1 MTTRRLVFGG
11 GLAFAAALFAAAV
24 GAQSPAPQPAI
35 ANGTVKLGLMLDR
48 SGPYAAVTGK
58 GSQTAAEMAIE
69 DFGGKVLGAPIE
81 LVVADH
87 HDNPD
92 TAGAIAR
99 DWFDKQHVDA
109 VLDVAG
115 SSQALYV
122 QRLADTRNRIAI
134 FNAPGATRLTGEAC
148 TATSIHFTNDTYA
161 IAHTLGRAIV
171 SSGGDSWFFI
181 TADYSYGYDLEN
193 ETAAVVKANG
203 GTVLGHARHPLAT
216 GDFSAYLLQAKQSQ
230 AKIIGLADAGTDT
243 TNVMRRA
250 AAMGMVPGAQRF
262 AGLSLRI
269 NQVHDLGLQT
279 AQGMLLATAFYWD
292 QDEASRAWSK
302 RFFDRVGAMPNEL
315 QAGVYS
321 STTHYLRAVAKAGT
335 DAAEP
340 VMQAM
345 RATPIDD
352 FFARGGRIRAD
363 GVMVHDMYLYEVKTP
378 TESHEPWD
386 YLRLVT
392 TIPGADAFLPLSESK
407 CPLVNP
413 LVNK

>member
-1 MTTRRLVFGG
+1 MTTRRLFLGG
-11 GLAFAAALFAAAV
+11 GLAFAAAFGAAGV
-24 GAQSPAPQPAI
+24 GAQSPAPQSAI
-35 ANGTVKLGLMLDR
+35 ANGTIKLGLMLDR

-58 GSQTAAEMAIE
+58 GSQAAAEMAIE

-87 HDNPD
+87 RGNPD

-99 DWFDKQHVDA
+99 DWFDKQHVDT

-134 FNAPGATRLTGEAC
+134 FNAPGANRLTGEAC
-148 TATSIHFTNDTYA
+148 TATSIHYTNDTYA
-161 IAHTLGRAIV
+161 VAHTLGRAIV
-171 SSGGDSWFFI
+171 ADGGDSWFFI

-203 GTVLGHARHPLAT
+203 GMVLGHARHPIAAT
-216 GDFSAYLLQAKQSQ
+216 DFSAYLLQAQQSR
-230 AKIIGLADAGTDT
+230 AKIVALANAGTDT
-243 TNVMRRA
+243 TNAMRLA
-250 AAMGMVPGAQRF
+250 AAMGMVPSAQRF

-335 DAAEP
+335 DAAAP

-345 RATPIDD
+345 RDAPIDD

-363 GVMVHDMYLYEVKTP
+363 GVMVHDMYLYQAKAP
-378 TESHEPWD
+378 AESHGPWD

-407 CPLVNP
+407 CPLVN
-413 LVNK
+413 K